1 MPGYA
6 ESINYINSV
15 NLVHR
20 SKIKLYNMK
29 QIKETNEKHLKE
41 HQVGVFI
48 KKGIKAQKTVDETL
62 KRLQEK
68 AKLAADKR
76 K

>member
-1 MPGYA
+1 
-6 ESINYINSV
+6 
-15 NLVHR
+15 
-20 SKIKLYNMK
+20 MK

-48 KKGIKAQKTVDETL
+48 KKGIEAQKTVDETL
-62 KRLQEK
+62 KRLLDK
-68 AKLAADKR
+68 AKIAADKR